1 MAQLLFFG
9 RLRELAGAGER
20 AIGLSQPA
28 RISAIIAM
36 IDTTDPILAASLA
49 EPCVNC
55 AKNGTIVSIDTE
67 IADDDEL
74 AFLPPVSG
82 G

>member
-9 RLRELAGAGER
+9 RLRDIAGAGER
-20 AIGLSQPA
+20 SMGLSAPM

-36 IDTTDPILAASLA
+36 IETTDPILAASLA
-49 EPCVNC
+49 EPCIVY
-55 AKNGTIVSIDTE
+55 AKNGTIVTIDTE
-67 IADDDEL
+67 IADGDEL

>member
-9 RLRELAGAGER
+9 RLGDFAGGVER
-20 AIGLSQPA
+20 QLGLSEPHSVNDLIGILSQTDRLLA
-28 RISAIIAM
+28 SALDEDRIRYAI
-36 IDTTDPILAASLA
+36 
-49 EPCVNC
+49 
-55 AKNGTIVSIDTE
+55 NGVIVDGDALVE
-67 IADDDEL
+67 DDDEL

>member
-20 AIGLSQPA
+20 AMELSHPA
-28 RISAIIAM
+28 SISAIIAM
-36 IDTTDPILAASLA
+36 IETTDPILAASLV
-49 EPCVNC
+49 EPDINY
-55 AKNGTIVSIDTE
+55 AKNGTIVSVETNISN
-67 IADDDEL
+67 DDEL